1 MQCFCGCDRKVS
13 FGLRATNKRGQRL
26 RRDVRQME
34 RFLEIGLVSPN
45 ATTFV
50 EQANLWCEGFA
61 EAVHLRI
68 KPDDDTPDS
77 SQIYLGW
84 LKMVKPFVNVP
95 LIGKMVRDAGL
106 SSEEAVALMSR
117 GELDLWADV
126 EMPVA
131 DLDAQNPAEWGQFR
145 SSFPSVLLP

>member
-1 MQCFCGCDRKVS
+1 MASCAQH
-13 FGLRATNKRGQRL
+13 
-26 RRDVRQME
+26 VRQME

-84 LKMVKPFVNVP
+84 LKMVKPFVKSQVAERP
-95 LIGKMVRDAGL
+95 VRHRLIAGQ
-106 SSEEAVALMSR
+106 
-117 GELDLWADV
+117 
-126 EMPVA
+126 MP
-131 DLDAQNPAEWGQFR
+131 PA
-145 SSFPSVLLP
+145 